1 VQVRGVARLWEVAR
15 FDFLLPHTYRR
26 SSQMNVEAASYVYPQ
41 YYLSPRSIIT
51 LQVCVGDVCVGV
63 VWACILMFV

>member
-1 VQVRGVARLWEVAR
+1 
-15 FDFLLPHTYRR
+15 
-26 SSQMNVEAASYVYPQ
+26 MNVEAASYVYPQ